1 MKRSRLAVL
10 GACLL
15 GIAAGL
21 AWFALRPPVAE
32 KAQAVACA
40 DIVAGCLVDDSG
52 LQVVFDRRPQAMQ
65 PFLLQVRKAQAQQV
79 HASFSMHGMQMG
91 FNRYRLLPQGD
102 GNWQAQVTLPACVQ
116 GRSDWE
122 LLLEVDAER
131 YALPF
136 SAGGLPP

>member
-21 AWFALRPPVAE
+21 TWFALRPPE

-52 LQVVFDRRPQAMQ
+52 LQVMFDRRPQAMQ
-65 PFLLQVRKAQAQQV
+65 PFLLQVRKAQAEQV
-79 HASFSMHGMQMG
+79 HASFSMHGMPMG

-102 GNWQAQVTLPACVQ
+102 GSWQGQVTLPACVQ

-122 LLLEVDAER
+122 LLLEVDTAR

-136 SAGGLPP
+136 SAGALAP